1 MSILTCDPFDILDL
15 FPPDPSGGMCFEED
29 GEIDPEPLADPP
41 PIDPPG
47 NQTAGLE
54 QAATALRKRAQA
66 AETKLAAY
74 EAAQVQAAAAAA
86 AKRGEFEE
94 LYTASK
100 SELAEAQGLLAAFE
114 TADAERTERLTTA
127 NAAALALL
135 PETMRALVPTT
146 LDPEATAEQ
155 IRRVSS
161 MLTTATPTGG
171 IIGGGKPPADGDKI
185 PQAYLERA
193 NDEARRYSM
202 EPATYWRVRLR
213 PSLVREGKLKA

>member
-1 MSILTCDPFDILDL
+1 MSSTSTPTPETPPATPPVEPVVDPLGKQDA
-15 FPPDPSGGMCFEED
+15 GM
-29 GEIDPEPLADPP
+29 
-41 PIDPPG
+41 
-47 NQTAGLE
+47 
-54 QAATALRKRAQA
+54 QAALQAERKQRQA
-66 AETKLAAY
+66 VEQKLAAY
-74 EAAQVQAAAAAA
+74 ETAQTEAATAAA

-100 SELAEAQGLLAAFE
+100 SELAEAQELLAVFK
-114 TADAERTERLTTA
+114 TRDAERTERLTTA

-213 PSLVREGKLKA
+213 PSLIREGKLKA